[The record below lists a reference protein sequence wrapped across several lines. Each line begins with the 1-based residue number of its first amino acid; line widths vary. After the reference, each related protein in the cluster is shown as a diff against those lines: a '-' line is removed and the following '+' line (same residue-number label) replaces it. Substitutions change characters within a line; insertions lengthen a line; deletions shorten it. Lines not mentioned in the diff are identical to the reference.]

1 MRTLT
6 TQEMLEA
13 AKMIE
18 TDGVDAF
25 QTVSTRFGRDAA
37 KLLLIA
43 LIRRNRGSMN
53 SFPEPPTIN
62 QEVEADLQRLG
73 IE

>member
-1 MRTLT
+1 MSTLT

-18 TDGVDAF
+18 IDGADAF
-25 QTVSTRFGRDAA
+25 QTVSTRFGKDAA

-43 LIRRNRGSMN
+43 LMRRNRGSMD
-53 SFPEPPTIN
+53 SFPEPSSIN
-62 QEVEADLQRLG
+62 EEVAADLQRLG